1 VLYWL
6 KAAKVALHAALYA
19 LAAQSSQRLPGRFSA
34 ALAKSQPPIGK
45 GPFMGKPLRVLIV
58 EDSEDDALLLIFE
71 LRRGDYSPMAKRV
84 ETVEAMQQALDEQT
98 WDVVI
103 SDYVLPGFSG
113 LEALR
118 LVRKSGLDLP
128 FIVVS
133 GKIGEDTAVQAM
145 KEGAND
151 YLIKGNVSRLVPAI
165 EREMQEAE
173 VRRKRREAEAALVR
187 SERRYK
193 KLVAAVTDYI
203 YTVIIR
209 HGTVVKTS
217 HGPGCLSVTGYS
229 HEEYMDNPFLWYQMI
244 FEEDRPAVLRLTT
257 DIQAGQDIPSLE
269 HRIRHKDGSIR
280 WVRNTI
286 VPRYSEQGELI
297 AYDGL
302 ISDITQ
308 RKRTEESLKL
318 QSAALE
324 AAANA
329 IAITDNHGLV
339 IWVNPAFTRMTGYA
353 SEEALQRDLSFLK
366 SDRHEPQFYLNLWD
380 TITAGEVWHG
390 EMINRRK
397 DGTLYPEEQT
407 ITPVTDEMGC
417 IKYFI
422 CIKQDITERKRAEQ
436 ALLENASILKEL
448 EIAKQIQLSLLPPA
462 PPPLKGIDCAGR
474 CVSATHIG
482 GDYYDI
488 FLNGAEVEMVIA
500 DVSGHSVGA
509 ALIMVETRSVLRAQ
523 LQTPHSPAEILTI
536 LNDLLHDDLSRAE
549 LFITMSYLSYHTKT
563 RRLRYSNAGHP
574 PPLLYRTSGDSFLEL
589 DTEGLIIGVK
599 TEVSFEERSLNIE
612 HGDLLLLYTDGIL
625 EAEGTGGALF
635 GTCRLQEVLAREHR
649 KPAAEIIAAV
659 LAAVRAF
666 SGEFSFKDDISM
678 LVLKFL

>member
-1 VLYWL
+1 
-6 KAAKVALHAALYA
+6 
-19 LAAQSSQRLPGRFSA
+19 
-34 ALAKSQPPIGK
+34 
-45 GPFMGKPLRVLIV
+45 MGKPLRVLIV

-71 LRRGDYSPMAKRV
+71 LRRGDYSPIAKRI
-84 ETVEAMQQALDEQT
+84 ETVEAMQRALEEET

-118 LVRKSGLDLP
+118 MVRKSGLDLP

-193 KLVAAVTDYI
+193 RLVSAVTDYI
-203 YTVIIR
+203 YSVTIKD
-209 HGTVVKTS
+209 GTVLKTS
-217 HGPGCLSVTGYS
+217 HGPGCLTVTGYS
-229 HEEYMDNPFLWYQMI
+229 HEEYVDNPFLWYQMI
-244 FEEDRPAVLRLTT
+244 YEEDRPAVIRLTA

-280 WVRNTI
+280 WVKNTI

-308 RKRTEESLKL
+308 RKRAEESLRL

-329 IAITDNHGLV
+329 IAITDSLGQV
-339 IWVNPAFTRMTGYA
+339 IWVNQAFTRMTGY
-353 SEEALQRDLSFLK
+353 SSGEALHRDLSFLK
-366 SDRHEPQFYLNLWD
+366 SDLHDPTFYLDLWS

-407 ITPVTDEMGC
+407 ITPVNDETGC

-436 ALLENASILKEL
+436 ALLENASILKEM

-462 PPPLKGIDCAGR
+462 PPPLKDIDCAGR

-488 FLNGAEVEMVIA
+488 FLNGDEVEMVIA

-523 LQTPHSPAEILTI
+523 LQTLHSPAEILTT
-536 LNDLLHDDLSRAE
+536 LNSLLHDDLSHAE
-549 LFITMSYLSYHTKT
+549 LFITMSYLNYHTKT
-563 RRLRYSNAGHP
+563 RLLRYTNAGHP
-574 PPLLYRTSGDSFLEL
+574 PPLLYSATSDSFLEL
-589 DTEGLIIGVK
+589 DAEGLIIGVK
-599 TEVSFEERSLNIE
+599 REVSFEERSLNIKR
-612 HGDLLLLYTDGIL
+612 GDLLLLYTDGII
-625 EAEGTGGALF
+625 EAEGLDGSLF
-635 GTCRLQEVLAREHR
+635 GTRMLQEIIAREHR
-649 KPAAEIIAAV
+649 KPAAEIIV
-659 LAAVRAF
+659 SLLAAVRAF
-666 SGEFSFKDDISM
+666 SGVYSFKDDISM

>member
-1 VLYWL
+1 
-6 KAAKVALHAALYA
+6 
-19 LAAQSSQRLPGRFSA
+19 
-34 ALAKSQPPIGK
+34 
-45 GPFMGKPLRVLIV
+45 MGKPLRVLIV

-71 LRRGDYSPMAKRV
+71 LRRGDYSPIAKRI
-84 ETVEAMQQALDEQT
+84 ENVEALQQALKDEV

-193 KLVAAVTDYI
+193 RLVAAVTDYI
-203 YTVIIR
+203 YTVTLKE
-209 HGTVVKTS
+209 GAVVKTS
-217 HGPGCLSVTGYS
+217 HGPGCLTVTGYS
-229 HEEYMDNPFLWYQMI
+229 HEEYMNNPFLWYQMI
-244 FEEDRPAVLRLTT
+244 FEEDRPAVIRLTA

-280 WVRNTI
+280 WVKNTI
-286 VPRYSEQGELI
+286 VPRYSDQGEMI

-302 ISDITQ
+302 ISDITD
-308 RKRTEESLKL
+308 RKRTEESLRL

-329 IAITDNHGLV
+329 IAITDSQGLV
-339 IWVNPAFTRMTGYA
+339 IWVNQAFTLMTGYGFA
-353 SEEALQRDLSFLK
+353 EALQRDLSFLK
-366 SDRHEPQFYLNLWD
+366 SDLHDSKFYLDLWD
-380 TITAGEVWHG
+380 TVRAGEVWHG

-417 IKYFI
+417 IKYFV
-422 CIKQDITERKRAEQ
+422 CIKQEISERKKAEQ
-436 ALLENASILKEL
+436 ALLENNSILKEL
-448 EIAKQIQLSLLPPA
+448 EIARQIQLSLLPASPPA
-462 PPPLKGIDCAGR
+462 LEGVDCAGR
-474 CVSATHIG
+474 CVSAALIG

-488 FLNGAEVEMVIA
+488 FLNGDEVALVIA

-523 LQTPHSPAEILTI
+523 LQIPHSPAEILTT

-563 RRLRYSNAGHP
+563 GRLSYTNAGHP
-574 PPLLYRTSGDSFLEL
+574 PPFLYRASGESFLEL

-599 TEVSFEERSLNIE
+599 KEVEFEERSLNIE
-612 HGDLLLLYTDGIL
+612 HGDLLLLYTDGII
-625 EAEGTGGALF
+625 EAEGPGGELF
-635 GTCRLQEVLAREHR
+635 GARRLQTILSREHR

-666 SGEFSFKDDISM
+666 SGVVSFKDDISM
-678 LVLKFL
+678 LMLKFL